1 MIDVDFSNKTV
12 LVTGGSSGIGNGI
25 ARVFR
30 EHGARVHVTGTR
42 ADAGAYDG
50 TDLEDIVYHRLDF
63 ADEAAIEAFDPGI
76 EGLDVL
82 VNSVGT
88 VLYKRGEFEMA
99 GFRKVL
105 EVNLIGVFHC
115 CMKFEK
121 RLIASKGSVVNIG
134 SVACFNAVR
143 GNPAYSASKGGL
155 LTLTKSLAQL
165 WARHGVRVNGVAPGF
180 VRTKLTEAQ
189 HANRETYEA
198 SLRAI
203 PLGRWGEPEEMGGA
217 VLFLASPL
225 ASYVTGQMILV
236 DGGVTLS

>member
-1 MIDVDFSNKTV
+1 
-12 LVTGGSSGIGNGI
+12 
-25 ARVFR
+25 
-30 EHGARVHVTGTR
+30 
-42 ADAGAYDG
+42 
-50 TDLEDIVYHRLDF
+50 
-63 ADEAAIEAFDPGI
+63 
-76 EGLDVL
+76 
-82 VNSVGT
+82 
-88 VLYKRGEFEMA
+88 
-99 GFRKVL
+99 
-105 EVNLIGVFHC
+105 
-115 CMKFEK
+115 MKFEK
-121 RLIASKGSVVNIG
+121 LLIASKGSVVNIG

-189 HANRETYEA
+189 HANREMYEA

-203 PLGRWGEPEEMGGA
+203 PLGRWGEPEEIGGA

-225 ASYVTGQMILV
+225 ASYITGQMILV

>member
-1 MIDVDFSNKTV
+1 MSAIDFSGKTV

-42 ADAGAYDG
+42 ADAGAYGD

-63 ADEAAIEAFDPGI
+63 GDEAAIEAFDPGVDR
-76 EGLDVL
+76 LDVL

-180 VRTKLTEAQ
+180 VRTKLTEDQ
-189 HANRETYEA
+189 YANREMYEA

-225 ASYVTGQMILV
+225 ASYITGQMILV